1 VTAALEAAPSKWR
14 EAIRHKERLMRWFWT
29 AVIVL
34 GLIALDRAYMDGQNA
49 AFLMSGARRAAHV
62 INDWASELT
71 RKIRP

>member
-1 VTAALEAAPSKWR
+1 
-14 EAIRHKERLMRWFWT
+14 MRWFWT

-49 AFLMSGARRAAHV
+49 ALILSGARRAAQV